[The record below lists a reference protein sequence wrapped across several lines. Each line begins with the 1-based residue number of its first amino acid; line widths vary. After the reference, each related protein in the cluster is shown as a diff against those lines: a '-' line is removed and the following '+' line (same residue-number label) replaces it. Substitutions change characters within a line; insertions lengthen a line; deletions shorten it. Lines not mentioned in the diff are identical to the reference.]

1 MAILSKMATR
11 YVELHPMPWQPGT
24 DACLWFF
31 KKGKTGIQ
39 K

>member
-1 MAILSKMATR
+1 MAILSKIF
-11 YVELHPMPWQPGT
+11 ELHSMPWQPGT
-24 DACLWFF
+24 DARLWFF